1 MVRSGV
7 GSNMFSGSSMSPILA
22 GFLVVCCVLGSSANR
37 NVYRKVGPYKWKL
50 NGWNKEP
57 GFKARISQKGLDF
70 LRDVGIQMLQ
80 KQIQQLTIPD
90 IHGSADIG
98 IGDVKYDV
106 TNIRITTFSIP
117 TASLTPDPAAGGLTL
132 KTSGINLKVHGD
144 WHYKIGGFIPI
155 SDSGNFDASA
165 SSISLAVTLR
175 IGVDA
180 TGRPNISSKALDCSF
195 NIGGLDVDLH
205 GGASWL
211 YNLFDD
217 KIGDAIKDSLNGQI
231 CDTVI
236 DEVNGSLEDEL
247 KDLQVIA
254 PVGDVVEIDYSLVE
268 SPSFNGSINTAH
280 KGEVYPIGNT
290 TECPLPVPQIPPDSD
305 ISRMVFIW
313 ITEYLPNSA
322 GYALQN
328 VGFLQYNVTPENVP
342 AEEKNYLNTSNFAL
356 DLLIPQIN
364 KMYPNMAMQIN
375 VNSTKAPVVKVAST
389 GVQAVLVG
397 DFIPYAILPNKTL
410 AYLFTLSVTISA
422 KVSVNFTGNNI
433 TWNISSFSTTMKA
446 VHSAVGPFFTS
457 ALQLAVNTA
466 IKVDLIP
473 DLNKLGAVGAPLPQ
487 LDGFNFTKPVVSLGE
502 GFLKIGTDL
511 TYTP

>member
-1 MVRSGV
+1 MFRAKFISLILLGV
-7 GSNMFSGSSMSPILA
+7 IA
-22 GFLVVCCVLGSSANR
+22 VCCISGSSANR
-37 NVYRKVGPYKWKL
+37 NVYRNVGPYKWRL
-50 NGWNKEP
+50 DGWPSNREP
-57 GFKARISQKGLDF
+57 GFKARISQNGLDF
-70 LRDVGIQMLQ
+70 LRDVGIHMLQ
-80 KQIQQLTIPD
+80 TKIQQLTIPD
-90 IHGSADIG
+90 IHGKA
-98 IGDVKYDV
+98 DVKVGHIYYDV
-106 TNIRITTFSIP
+106 TKMHITTFSIP
-117 TASLTPDPAAGGLTL
+117 SATLTTNPTAGGLTL
-132 KTSGINLKVHGD
+132 KTSGVSIKVHGD
-144 WHYKIGGFIPI
+144 WHYSTHGFIHI
-155 SDSGNFDASA
+155 SDSGSFDAGA
-165 SSISLAVTLR
+165 NSITLTVTLR

-180 TGRPNISSKALDCSF
+180 TGRPSISSQASDCSF
-195 NIGGLDVDLH
+195 SVGGLDIKLH

-211 YNLFDD
+211 YNLFDHD
-217 KIGDAIKDSLNGQI
+217 IGNAIKDSLNGQI
-231 CDTVI
+231 CSTVV

-247 KDLQVIA
+247 KTLQVIA
-254 PVGDVVEIDYSLVE
+254 PVEDIIEIDYSLVE

-280 KGEVYPIGNT
+280 KGEVYPLGNK

-305 ISRMVFIW
+305 VSRMVFIW

-322 GYALQN
+322 GYVLQN
-328 VGFLQYNVTPENVP
+328 IGFLQYNVTPDNVP
-342 AEEKNYLNTSNFAL
+342 AEEKYLLNTSNFAL

-397 DFIPYAILPNKTL
+397 DFTPYAILPNKTL
-410 AYLFTLSVTISA
+410 AYLFTLSVTISS
-422 KVSVNFTGNNI
+422 KVTVNFTSNNI

-466 IKVDLIP
+466 IKAELVP
-473 DLNKLGAVGAPLPQ
+473 KLNQLGAVGVPLPQ
-487 LDGFNFTKPVVSLGE
+487 LEGFNFTKPVVSLGE